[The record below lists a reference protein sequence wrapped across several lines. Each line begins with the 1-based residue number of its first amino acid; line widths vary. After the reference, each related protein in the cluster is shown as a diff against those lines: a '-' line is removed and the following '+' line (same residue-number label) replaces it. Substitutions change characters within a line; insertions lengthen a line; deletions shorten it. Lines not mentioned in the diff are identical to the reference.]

1 MRSDQNLDAICVVE
15 AERAGDRSRVQYSA
29 VTASIEVE
37 LFTVNWDV
45 LVGSASKS
53 LRGWGDGWFELESEA
68 SYTCIF

>member
-37 LFTVNWDV
+37 LFTVN
-45 LVGSASKS
+45 
-53 LRGWGDGWFELESEA
+53 
-68 SYTCIF
+68 